1 MSKTLQ
7 VHGLVD
13 HENIDMD
20 EGLAGQALDAIK
32 ESLEDWGFTVVAIH
46 SKLVVTSM
54 PDQSA

>member
-32 ESLEDWGFTVVAIH
+32 ESLEDWGFRVVAIH
-46 SKLVVTSM
+46 TKLVVTTL
-54 PDQSA
+54 PEEA